1 MENIEFDNILSDGI
15 LINARD
21 KKRQDI
27 KLKVE
32 IRNLTALNTKNGFSS
47 LIKVLENSELNI
59 YDSLF

>member
-1 MENIEFDNILSDGI
+1 MDNIEFDNILSDGI

-32 IRNLTALNTKNGFSS
+32 IRNLTARNTKNGFSS
-47 LIKVLENSELNI
+47 LIKVLENSELKI